1 MSKVLVILRRQRS
14 DRCHHMRR
22 LALAMGLA
30 GFLLSASDTAQAQS
44 KCDARKTKET
54 GKNLFCKAKVHA
66 TAFKR
71 NLAPDGTKL
80 ASCTSKY
87 TDNCAKAQ
95 TEGDCSFAGNCP
107 DLEVLVDACVQ
118 DILDEIANSG
128 LSKCDSGKAKETGR
142 KVSCEA
148 KVYATAFKNNLA
160 PDGTKLASCTS
171 KYTDKCANA
180 EGEGDCSSAGNC
192 PDLAA
197 IVAVCVQDI
206 LDEIVPPSTTTT
218 TTVSTTTTSTTTTS
232 TTSTTVTTTTTSTT
246 TTTTLFV
253 GEFQVNTYTTDG
265 QQYAAV
271 AVDGAG
277 NFVVVWE
284 SLGSAES
291 DTAGWSIQGQRYDS
305 SGTAQG
311 SEFQVNSYTTS
322 DQRHPAVAA
331 DAAGNLVVVWQSA
344 GPDAAGL
351 SIQGQ
356 RYDSSGVAQGS
367 EFQVNTYW
375 TSDQASPAVAAD
387 AAGNFVVVWYGNASA
402 GSDTAGFSVHG
413 QRYDSSGAAQ
423 GTEFQVNTYTTG
435 GQHHPAVAADPA
447 GNFLVVWDYGNFAFQ
462 EIQGQRY
469 DSSGAAQGTEFQV
482 NTYTTSDQVNPA
494 VAADAAGNFVVVWRS
509 IGSALLGGFSIT
521 GQRYDSSG
529 TAQGGEFQANTY
541 TNLQQRYPAVA
552 ADAAGNF
559 VVVWQSLG
567 SAAGSDTS
575 SYSIQ
580 GQRFEP

>member
-1 MSKVLVILRRQRS
+1 
-14 DRCHHMRR
+14 
-22 LALAMGLA
+22 
-30 GFLLSASDTAQAQS
+30 
-44 KCDARKTKET
+44 
-54 GKNLFCKAKVHA
+54 
-66 TAFKR
+66 
-71 NLAPDGTKL
+71 
-80 ASCTSKY
+80 
-87 TDNCAKAQ
+87 
-95 TEGDCSFAGNCP
+95 
-107 DLEVLVDACVQ
+107 
-118 DILDEIANSG
+118 
-128 LSKCDSGKAKETGR
+128 
-142 KVSCEA
+142 
-148 KVYATAFKNNLA
+148 
-160 PDGTKLASCTS
+160 
-171 KYTDKCANA
+171 
-180 EGEGDCSSAGNC
+180 
-192 PDLAA
+192 
-197 IVAVCVQDI
+197 
-206 LDEIVPPSTTTT
+206 
-218 TTVSTTTTSTTTTS
+218 
-232 TTSTTVTTTTTSTT
+232 
-246 TTTTLFV
+246 
-253 GEFQVNTYTTDG
+253 
-265 QQYAAV
+265 
-271 AVDGAG
+271 
-277 NFVVVWE
+277 
-284 SLGSAES
+284 
-291 DTAGWSIQGQRYDS
+291 
-305 SGTAQG
+305 
-311 SEFQVNSYTTS
+311 
-322 DQRHPAVAA
+322 
-331 DAAGNLVVVWQSA
+331 
-344 GPDAAGL
+344 
-351 SIQGQ
+351 
-356 RYDSSGVAQGS
+356 
-367 EFQVNTYW
+367 VNTYW
-375 TSDQASPAVAAD
+375 TGDQASPAVAAD